1 MKDWQEIVKL
11 YEKDNVYLS
20 EAAQMLIR
28 NVNYEVPSIKKQ
40 IAKCEQFQQECDK
53 KVADYGKAA
62 NSVRGEFQTTCKQLG
77 IQGRRIKHE
86 LVERLVELPAIYSKM
101 ADNAK
106 NLDSAAQFY
115 SEFVKFVLGKEYPG
129 GCIPLLKYLIKN
141 GNTSTYQWVH
151 KEPPLSIEEPP
162 LNIKFDDEPE
172 DDAAGDSET
181 IDFGDDTG
189 DSIDFGSL
197 GDADAANID
206 FGDITLEGGGD
217 IDWGGIE
224 VVNPSAGDGAVTEE
238 IDFNISLEET
248 GIVVE
253 SSGLEG
259 GVAKGQ
265 EALTILDNPSTRNT
279 LFDEI
284 KELESFLKIR
294 LHEMRSSSSGDLLSM
309 SLLQDA
315 PSILQLQ
322 SIESVEKMLSDLQG
336 ALTDITD
343 QRTQHLHNIK
353 HSPKYVDLLANSLK
367 QKLAAAEKLVAS
379 QEVVRQ
385 RRNEAHSEAN
395 ELRPKLKLVIDKT
408 KQLQAE
414 VKEGSGN
421 QINLCR
427 DRGLNPGPPAQK
439 SDTLPLDRQVAL
451 TFIWMLT
458 NALVVLSSTAE
469 DGEIEVRIS
478 VTEISAVSCLVARE
492 GAAAACNTPTSRG
505 FSQTE
510 KDDIVNEHNRLR
522 NIVALGEE
530 SRGNPGPQPSAANMR
545 KMSWNEELAKIA
557 QRWVDQCIGG
567 HDACRNTDRYYVGQ
581 NSFTS
586 MSSNGGSK
594 FNKSSSVGVFF
605 SEVTSF
611 NNGGVDKF
619 TFSSSTGHYTQ
630 LVWADTHLVGC
641 GSISFPSG
649 SWNKNQLVCN
659 YGPGGN
665 MVGASVY
672 QEGKPCSKCPEGTK
686 CDAKDTGLCA

>member
-1 MKDWQEIVKL
+1 MQEQDLPIDIHTNKLLDWLISRRHCNREWQSQVLTIRTKINNAIQDMPVHEGIMKLLSGTYINYFHCKKIVDILKETEADSKNFFGSYGSKRMKDWQEIIKL

-77 IQGRRIKHE
+77 IQGYRIKHE
-86 LVERLVELPAIYSKM
+86 LVERLIELPAIYSKI
-101 ADNAK
+101 AGNAK
-106 NLDSAAQFY
+106 NLESAAQFY

-129 GCIPLLKYLIKN
+129 GCISLLKYLIKN

-162 LNIKFDDEPE
+162 LNIKLDDEPE
-172 DDAAGDSET
+172 DDAAGNSGT

-206 FGDITLEGGGD
+206 FGDVTLEGEGD

-224 VVNPSAGDGAVTEE
+224 VVNPSAGDGAGTEE
-238 IDFNISLEET
+238 IDFNISLEES

-259 GVAKGQ
+259 GVAKGK

-279 LFDEI
+279 LIDEI

-315 PSILQLQ
+315 PTILQLQ
-322 SIESVEKMLSDLQG
+322 STESVEKMLSDLQG

-353 HSPKYVDLLANSLK
+353 NSPKYVDMLANSLK

-385 RRNEAHSEAN
+385 RRSEAHSEAN

-414 VKEGSGN
+414 IQQDISKKYKGRPV
-421 QINLCR
+421 NL
-427 DRGLNPGPPAQK
+427 
-439 SDTLPLDRQVAL
+439 
-451 TFIWMLT
+451 M
-458 NALVVLSSTAE
+458 
-469 DGEIEVRIS
+469 
-478 VTEISAVSCLVARE
+478 
-492 GAAAACNTPTSRG
+492 
-505 FSQTE
+505 
-510 KDDIVNEHNRLR
+510 
-522 NIVALGEE
+522 
-530 SRGNPGPQPSAANMR
+530 
-545 KMSWNEELAKIA
+545 
-557 QRWVDQCIGG
+557 
-567 HDACRNTDRYYVGQ
+567 
-581 NSFTS
+581 
-586 MSSNGGSK
+586 
-594 FNKSSSVGVFF
+594 
-605 SEVTSF
+605 
-611 NNGGVDKF
+611 GGVN
-619 TFSSSTGHYTQ
+619 T
-630 LVWADTHLVGC
+630 L
-641 GSISFPSG
+641 
-649 SWNKNQLVCN
+649 
-659 YGPGGN
+659 
-665 MVGASVY
+665 
-672 QEGKPCSKCPEGTK
+672 
-686 CDAKDTGLCA
+686 

>member
-1 MKDWQEIVKL
+1 MPVHEGIMKLLSDINYFHCKKIVEILKETEADSKNFFGSYGSKRMKDWQEIIKL

-86 LVERLVELPAIYSKM
+86 LVERLAELPAIYSKM
-101 ADNAK
+101 AGNAK

-115 SEFVKFVLGKEYPG
+115 SEFVMFVLGKEYPG

-141 GNTSTYQWVH
+141 GNTSTYHW
-151 KEPPLSIEEPP
+151 
-162 LNIKFDDEPE
+162 
-172 DDAAGDSET
+172 

-217 IDWGGIE
+217 IDWSGIE
-224 VVNPSAGDGAVTEE
+224 VE
-238 IDFNISLEET
+238 IDFNISLEES

-253 SSGLEG
+253 SVGLEG

-279 LFDEI
+279 LVDEI

-315 PSILQLQ
+315 PTILQLQ
-322 SIESVEKMLSDLQG
+322 STESVEKMLSDLQG

-385 RRNEAHSEAN
+385 RRSEAHSEAN
-395 ELRPKLKLVIDKT
+395 KLRPKLKLVIDKT

-414 VKEGSGN
+414 IQQDISKKYKGRPV
-421 QINLCR
+421 NL
-427 DRGLNPGPPAQK
+427 
-439 SDTLPLDRQVAL
+439 
-451 TFIWMLT
+451 M
-458 NALVVLSSTAE
+458 
-469 DGEIEVRIS
+469 
-478 VTEISAVSCLVARE
+478 
-492 GAAAACNTPTSRG
+492 
-505 FSQTE
+505 
-510 KDDIVNEHNRLR
+510 
-522 NIVALGEE
+522 
-530 SRGNPGPQPSAANMR
+530 
-545 KMSWNEELAKIA
+545 
-557 QRWVDQCIGG
+557 
-567 HDACRNTDRYYVGQ
+567 
-581 NSFTS
+581 
-586 MSSNGGSK
+586 
-594 FNKSSSVGVFF
+594 
-605 SEVTSF
+605 
-611 NNGGVDKF
+611 GGVN
-619 TFSSSTGHYTQ
+619 T
-630 LVWADTHLVGC
+630 L
-641 GSISFPSG
+641 
-649 SWNKNQLVCN
+649 
-659 YGPGGN
+659 
-665 MVGASVY
+665 
-672 QEGKPCSKCPEGTK
+672 
-686 CDAKDTGLCA
+686 